1 MVKQK
6 ICSYRGDHPS
16 DIVEKIR
23 KDSEIYKMPVKT
35 VSLSSYVVG
44 YASKHVAIVVFE
56 AEQALEKMKE
66 V

>member
-1 MVKQK
+1 MVRQK
-6 ICSYRGDHPS
+6 ICSYRCDYPS

-35 VSLSSYVVG
+35 VSLSSYMAG
-44 YASKHVAIVVFE
+44 YSSYNVAIVVFE
-56 AEQALEKMKE
+56 EEQALAKMKE

>member
-1 MVKQK
+1 MTKQK
-6 ICSYRGDHPS
+6 ICSYRSDYPS

-35 VSLSSYVVG
+35 VSLSSYMSG
-44 YASKHVAIVVFE
+44 YNSRHVAIVVFE
-56 AEQALEKMKE
+56 EEQALAKMKE